1 MSQTDSLS
9 SLLVVLCKCGVIRDN
24 YDIIQNLTQFFST
37 IIEELFLCEDCKAL
51 NKGMYVC
58 YKFFIINRHN
68 PIRVVI
74 RMGVLTP

>member
-9 SLLVVLCKCGVIRDN
+9 SLLVVLCKCGVVRDN
-24 YDIIQNLTQFFST
+24 NDIIQNLTQR

-58 YKFFIINRHN
+58 YKFFIINRYN

>member
-9 SLLVVLCKCGVIRDN
+9 SLLVVLCKCGVVRDN
-24 YDIIQNLTQFFST
+24 YDIIQNLTQR

-58 YKFFIINRHN
+58 YKFFIINTYN